1 MCCSLQGSGGKTP
14 EKQTTPS
21 GKEDLDTS
29 VADNDEIKGA
39 VVQSTGGSAVTP
51 VQSTGGSAVT
61 PSRYCAIASLDEAA
75 FDEEVKKYFLNL
87 FFLSF
92 FAQLLPRFQ
101 NNFHFSF
108 LGTVDRAYFHHYQNR
123 SRTVS
128 KLCQRL
134 PARHS

>member
-21 GKEDLDTS
+21 GKDLVTS

-39 VVQSTGGSAVTP
+39 V

-75 FDEEVKKYFLNL
+75 FDEEVKIYFLNFFFVFL
-87 FFLSF
+87 PNLIFIFLSRNSG
-92 FAQLLPRFQ
+92 QSVLP
-101 NNFHFSF
+101 S
-108 LGTVDRAYFHHYQNR
+108 LP
-123 SRTVS
+123 
-128 KLCQRL
+128 KLITNCIKVM
-134 PARHS
+134 PEIACWT